1 MEVISGIIQMI
12 PECRKSPEWAE
23 LFALFLDCSRAALI
37 CRNGIICR
45 MIFNIQRCSN
55 RDGNGLRTTVFMK
68 GCPLSC
74 VWCANP
80 ESQSFHREI
89 MESESRCIGCMAC
102 ARECPAEAIKIAE
115 NGYPQIDR
123 TRCKRCFHC
132 ADICYAGSKH
142 VVGRSNSPDA
152 FFREIEKDR
161 FFFSKSGGGVTF
173 SGGEPLAQPEL
184 LHDIAK
190 RCHESGI
197 NVMLESCGYARYEQF
212 EKVLQYVDAMYFD
225 VKHIDP
231 EVHKRITGKDNRL
244 ILRNL
249 HQISEFG
256 IPIVVRTPVIPGYT
270 DEEKNISGIA
280 ELIRSI
286 PKAEGYELLAYHS
299 LGESKY
305 HALGRKYE
313 LHGALTPTLERM
325 LELVDLANRV
335 LAGSGKVC
343 FYLE

>member
-1 MEVISGIIQMI
+1 
-12 PECRKSPEWAE
+12 
-23 LFALFLDCSRAALI
+23 
-37 CRNGIICR
+37 
-45 MIFNIQRCSN
+45 
-55 RDGNGLRTTVFMK
+55 
-68 GCPLSC
+68 
-74 VWCANP
+74 
-80 ESQSFHREI
+80 
-89 MESESRCIGCMAC
+89 
-102 ARECPAEAIKIAE
+102 
-115 NGYPQIDR
+115 
-123 TRCKRCFHC
+123 
-132 ADICYAGSKH
+132 
-142 VVGRSNSPDA
+142 
-152 FFREIEKDR
+152 
-161 FFFSKSGGGVTF
+161 
-173 SGGEPLAQPEL
+173 
-184 LHDIAK
+184 
-190 RCHESGI
+190 
-197 NVMLESCGYARYEQF
+197 MLESCGYARYEQF

-286 PKAEGYELLAYHS
+286 PKVEGYELLAYHS

>member
-1 MEVISGIIQMI
+1 MDGIGHKDNFFHTLTVVDSVS
-12 PECRKSPEWAE
+12 RVSDNLWLRWA
-23 LFALFLDCSRAALI
+23 A
-37 CRNGIICR
+37 
-45 MIFNIQRCSN
+45 
-55 RDGNGLRTTVFMK
+55 
-68 GCPLSC
+68 
-74 VWCANP
+74 
-80 ESQSFHREI
+80 
-89 MESESRCIGCMAC
+89 
-102 ARECPAEAIKIAE
+102 
-115 NGYPQIDR
+115 
-123 TRCKRCFHC
+123 
-132 ADICYAGSKH
+132 
-142 VVGRSNSPDA
+142 
-152 FFREIEKDR
+152 
-161 FFFSKSGGGVTF
+161 
-173 SGGEPLAQPEL
+173 L

-286 PKAEGYELLAYHS
+286 PKVEGYELLAYHS

-313 LHGALTPTLERM
+313 LHGTLTPTLERM